1 MQIPRLHPK
10 SIIQEIWNGAQES
23 LDLVM
28 SQVILTQMSHGTALW
43 ETMQEESL
51 YPKQW
56 ELVVNVFLH
65 VGEMPKTMDLFWS
78 NKQASLMGLRKINF

>member
-28 SQVILTQMSHGTALW
+28 SQVILTQMSHGTAL
-43 ETMQEESL
+43 
-51 YPKQW
+51 
-56 ELVVNVFLH
+56 
-65 VGEMPKTMDLFWS
+65 
-78 NKQASLMGLRKINF
+78 